1 MVPDTSRRKQLPN
14 FETAVDAPD
23 RCITLCVAS
32 AARAYLPASCTFL
45 HHCDA
50 ACRHSH
56 DYRITENFLDPRIY
70 QAAGQV
76 VLAGINPY
84 DFSDNPSLRE
94 KLRMDMAAP
103 GTEGFTETQEQWNYY
118 VSGNPPAS
126 TALYALFE
134 ALAHGSRVVWRL
146 LLIAGD
152 VSLFLGVFA
161 LLKTLRGRVDGALDQ
176 AGCFCLTVIN
186 PILILAGCAI
196 PEDKQFQTALVLFS
210 AAWLLSP
217 AAATT
222 RRAVGTGIFLSLSV
236 FFKVFGV
243 FLAPLWAHTR
253 GARGMAL
260 CAADR
265 CGRPDSGR
273 PLAHRLRHSFHRYV
287 GSTRR
292 PG

>member
-23 RCITLCVAS
+23 RCITLCAAS

-56 DYRITENFLDPRIY
+56 DSAYRRFSHPRIY

-103 GTEGFTETQEQWNYY
+103 GTKGLTQTQEQWNYY

-152 VSLFLGVFA
+152 VSLFLSGVFA
-161 LLKTLRGRVDGALDQ
+161 LLKTLRGRVDGALDRKG
-176 AGCFCLTVIN
+176 A
-186 PILILAGCAI
+186 
-196 PEDKQFQTALVLFS
+196 S
-210 AAWLLSP
+210 A
-217 AAATT
+217 
-222 RRAVGTGIFLSLSV
+222 
-236 FFKVFGV
+236 
-243 FLAPLWAHTR
+243 
-253 GARGMAL
+253 
-260 CAADR
+260 
-265 CGRPDSGR
+265 
-273 PLAHRLRHSFHRYV
+273 
-287 GSTRR
+287 
-292 PG
+292 